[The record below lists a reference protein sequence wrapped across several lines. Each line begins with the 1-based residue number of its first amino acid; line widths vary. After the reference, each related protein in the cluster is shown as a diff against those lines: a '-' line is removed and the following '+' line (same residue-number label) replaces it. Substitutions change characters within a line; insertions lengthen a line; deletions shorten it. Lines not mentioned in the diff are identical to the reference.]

1 MSNWLTDIRAVTI
14 RNLIRFRS
22 TADVFVWAVLQPIM
36 FVLLFSQVFGGAIK
50 VPGVDYTNFL
60 MAGIFTQTAV
70 FGATFSGMFMIQD
83 RKDGLLDRFKTLPM
97 SNSAVLI
104 ARTIADLTINTV
116 SLSAMVIT
124 GLIVGWR
131 PEAGIGGF
139 IGGMALLLAFSWAF
153 SWVLI
158 WVGMKIKSVEAFNSA
173 MFMVTFPL
181 TFLSNAFVPSDSM
194 PTVLRVFA
202 EWNPVSAL
210 VHATRTLFGNNGAMP
225 EPTVW
230 PMQHSLVM
238 SLVGIVMFVVIF
250 APLAARSFRR
260 G

>member
-60 MAGIFTQTAV
+60 MAGIFAQTAV

-158 WVGMKIKSVEAFNSA
+158 WVGMKIKSAEAFNSA
-173 MFMVTFPL
+173 TFMVMFPL
-181 TFLSNAFVPSDSM
+181 TFLSNAFVPVDTL
-194 PTVLRVFA
+194 PTWLQTFVNV
-202 EWNPVSAL
+202 NPVSHVVSAVRDLANDGVVTSEVGWAL
-210 VHATRTLFGNNGAMP
+210 LGC
-225 EPTVW
+225 
-230 PMQHSLVM
+230 L
-238 SLVGIVMFVVIF
+238 VVIAVF
-250 APLAARSFRR
+250 APLAVRSYQREQ
-260 G
+260 